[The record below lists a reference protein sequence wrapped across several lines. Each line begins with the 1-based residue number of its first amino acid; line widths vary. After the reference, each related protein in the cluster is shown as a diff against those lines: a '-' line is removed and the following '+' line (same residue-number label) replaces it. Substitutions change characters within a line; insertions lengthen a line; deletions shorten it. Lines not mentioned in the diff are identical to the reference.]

1 MLREL
6 TYPAAGGFEESP
18 LGSDEPAAAAEAA
31 VEAICHGLGRR
42 KSLQSSVFSGAVAR
56 LLIRPHTIA
65 LFFVVTALAATLPL
79 QRYFP
84 YPFVFLF
91 FAAAMSSAWF
101 GGRACGF
108 FAVFL
113 SALAV
118 DYFVVPPFH
127 SLVVVRPERTYFAA
141 FVLCALVAS
150 WVSSSKKK
158 NEEALLEA
166 RDQLEFRAALRSAE
180 LERSN
185 AELRESEQRL
195 RLLTDVIPQQ
205 IWSAGPD
212 GIVDY
217 CNQRLLEYMG
227 HAGEAVQ
234 GARLF
239 AAIHPEGQNAFRQVW
254 QSALASGNAFEGEW
268 RWCGADGK
276 YRAFLT
282 RVAPLR
288 DAKGSILRWYGAN
301 TDVEQYKK
309 AEQDLAEAR
318 AELTHLSRMLTMGEL
333 AASIAHEVNQP
344 LTAVVAYG
352 HACLE
357 WLSATPPNLEEARQA
372 AARIIQNGN
381 RAGSVLTRIR
391 ALFAKEPAAKEW
403 VDMNE
408 VVRELTVFLRD
419 EATRNRVTIRT
430 DLAADLPNIKGDRIQ
445 LQQVV
450 MNLIMNGI
458 DAMRESA
465 SRCKELLVTTRRQSE
480 NEILIL
486 VEDCG
491 VGFDSRVADKI
502 FKPFF
507 TTKPRGI
514 GMGLSISRSIVESH
528 EGCLW
533 AAPRPAGGAIF
544 QFTVPIAS

>member
-6 TYPAAGGFEESP
+6 TYPVPGGFEDSS
-18 LGSDEPAAAAEAA
+18 LASDEPATPGEAA
-31 VEAICHGLGRR
+31 VEAIRYGLGGG
-42 KSLQSSVFSGAVAR
+42 KSLQTSVFSGAVAR

-65 LFFVVTALAATLPL
+65 LFFVATALAATLPL
-79 QRYFP
+79 QRFFP

-91 FAAAMSSAWF
+91 FAAAITSGWY
-101 GGRACGF
+101 GGRASGL

-127 SLVVVRPERTYFAA
+127 SFVVGRPERTYFAA
-141 FVLCALVAS
+141 FVICALAAS
-150 WVSSSKKK
+150 WASSSKKK
-158 NEEALLEA
+158 SEEELLEA
-166 RDQLEFRAALRSAE
+166 RDQLEFRAAARSAE
-180 LERSN
+180 LEKSN
-185 AELRESEQRL
+185 AELRESRQRL
-195 RLLTDVIPQQ
+195 HLLTEILPQQ
-205 IWSAGPD
+205 IWSAKPD
-212 GIVDY
+212 GSIDY
-217 CNQRLLEYMG
+217 CNQRLLEYVG
-227 HAGEAVQ
+227 HAGGEMQ
-234 GARLF
+234 GARFF
-239 AAIHPEGQNAFRQVW
+239 AAIHPEDQSAFRQAW
-254 QSALASGNAFEGEW
+254 QCALSSGNAFQGEW
-268 RWCGADGK
+268 HWRGADGK
-276 YRAFLT
+276 YRAFFT
-282 RVAPLR
+282 RVAPMR
-288 DAKGSILRWYGAN
+288 DAQGNIVRWYGAN
-301 TDVEQYKK
+301 TDVESHRR
-309 AEQDLAEAR
+309 AEQKLAEAR
-318 AELTHLSRMLTMGEL
+318 AELAHLSRMLTMGEL

-357 WLSATPPNLEEARQA
+357 WLSASPPNLEEARQA
-372 AARIIQNGN
+372 AARIIQDGN
-381 RAGSVLTRIR
+381 RAGAVLARIR
-391 ALFAKEPAAKEW
+391 ALFQKEAPAKDW

-419 EATRNRVTIRT
+419 EAARSRVTLQT
-430 DLAADLPNIKGDRIQ
+430 DLAADLPAIKGDRVQ

-450 MNLIMNGI
+450 LNLVMNGM
-458 DAMRESA
+458 DAMRETTGHT
-465 SRCKELLVTTRRQSE
+465 KELLVTTRKQSE
-480 NEILIL
+480 NDILIL

-491 VGFDSRVADKI
+491 AGFDARIAEKI

-533 AAPRPAGGAIF
+533 AAPRPSGGAIF